1 LTVPVGVLFH
11 FAIKDRG
18 HSPTRSRSPG
28 PYLVYGLPRH
38 RGDPDGVVKTRPITS
53 GTVRSA
59 GALLDMRG
67 LPMLAH
73 IHQHEMEIIEGGG
86 KPAREGSAH

>member
-1 LTVPVGVLFH
+1 
-11 FAIKDRG
+11 
-18 HSPTRSRSPG
+18 
-28 PYLVYGLPRH
+28 
-38 RGDPDGVVKTRPITS
+38 
-53 GTVRSA
+53 
-59 GALLDMRG
+59 LLDMRG